1 MSPTEI
7 LYEFLYFSSKFF
19 FISSSKFFFFFSV
32 NHLLKQLCKMFQ
44 FKVTE
49 IGEKVRLKQICIFL
63 SILYILLTGGFD
75 SLRMRQSSNRNKLE
89 R

>member
-1 MSPTEI
+1 
-7 LYEFLYFSSKFF
+7 
-19 FISSSKFFFFFSV
+19 
-32 NHLLKQLCKMFQ
+32 MFQ